1 MSLPRILQLSDE
13 ALSLIAEFLTTAFF
27 EEARCLYMQRSRRLE
42 VNGPIAALYSFEDEP
57 ILHGSRLTNSSM
69 LQLHWRV
76 HKYSAIE
83 INAQGVPVLDH
94 AGRPVYVEWWYTL
107 TRELAK
113 QTRARIDYEY
123 GGFLL
128 PCSRIMRAQC
138 RLQDAIR
145 EELKVVEE
153 ELPII
158 PYLHLHEL
166 PSVKSNCELYTTMHE
181 IQ

>member
-27 EEARCLYMQRSRRLE
+27 EEAMSLYMQRSGRLKD
-42 VNGPIAALYSFEDEP
+42 NGPIAALYSCQDDP
-57 ILHGSRLTNSSM
+57 IFHGSTLTNSSM
-69 LQLHWRV
+69 LQLHWRL
-76 HKYSAIE
+76 HEYSAIE
-83 INAQGVPVLDH
+83 MNAQGFPVLGDDD
-94 AGRPVYVEWWYTL
+94 VFFYWWYQFTS
-107 TRELAK
+107 ELDK
-113 QTRARIDYEY
+113 QLFARIDHEY
-123 GGFLL
+123 GGFIL
-128 PCSRIMRAQC
+128 PCSQIMRAQC

-166 PSVKSNCELYTTMHE
+166 PSVISNCELYMNE
-181 IQ
+181 NK